1 MGQGEPFHNFD
12 NVIHAARILSSP
24 SGCHV
29 DSKNIT
35 ISTVGLVPQIKR
47 YTEENHP
54 FRLIISLT
62 SAVAE
67 KRETLLPIASKYS
80 LEELAAAIKNHAEKR
95 RERVTLAWVLIKGMN
110 SGSDEV
116 AALKKMLGDTPFK
129 LNLIDVND
137 ARDGGYQPPDD
148 AERKGFVALLQE
160 LHVPIVRR
168 YSVGNKSHS
177 ACGMLAGRKL
187 KEII

>member
-1 MGQGEPFHNFD
+1 MARTFCATGRLGFKRNLESWEIVSQFWQIRNETVGRISGAVFMGQGEPFHNYD

-67 KRETLLPIASKYS
+67 KRKTLLPKR
-80 LEELAAAIKNHAEKR
+80 KNKP
-95 RERVTLAWVLIKGMN
+95 K
-110 SGSDEV
+110 SDGCF
-116 AALKKMLGDTPFK
+116 LFDFIDPFFQ
-129 LNLIDVND
+129 I
-137 ARDGGYQPPDD
+137 QP
-148 AERKGFVALLQE
+148 
-160 LHVPIVRR
+160 
-168 YSVGNKSHS
+168 
-177 ACGMLAGRKL
+177 
-187 KEII
+187 